1 MKYAIG
7 FVAVILI
14 TVLTFVLIWRG
25 VMNREPE
32 VQPAPL
38 ADYALTTTFMRL
50 TIDGAVNTDDEHRA
64 IRITVSRSESRV
76 EILKGYDYEVVDGK
90 SYPST
95 DEAYSTF
102 LRALDLMN
110 YTKGNN
116 QPEMEDDRGYCPAG
130 KRYIYEIISGSDV
143 EQRYWSASC
152 SSKVGNFEGEAREVR
167 QLFEEQIPDFRKFTK
182 DVDLT

>member
-14 TVLTFVLIWRG
+14 TILTFVLIWRG

-32 VQPAPL
+32 IQPAPL
-38 ADYALTTTFMRL
+38 ADYALTTTAMRL
-50 TIDGAVNTDDEHRA
+50 TVDGAVNPDEQHRA

-76 EILKGYDYEVVDGK
+76 EILKGYNYEFVDGK

-110 YTKGNN
+110 YTKGNDTA
-116 QPEMEDDRGYCPAG
+116 EMEDDRGYCPAG
-130 KRYIYEIISGSDV
+130 KRFIYEIIDGTDV
-143 EQRYWSASC
+143 SQRYWSTSC
-152 SSKVGNFEGEAREVR
+152 SKKVGNFEGDAQDVR
-167 QLFEEQIPDFRKFTK
+167 KLFEEQIPDFKKFTK